1 MADAIDQ
8 DERAPD
14 RSAAARWVA
23 ASANAARA
31 AGPPLLFGLRLWASV
46 CLALYVAFWL
56 ELDNASWAGTSAA
69 IVCQPHLGASLR
81 KGWFRMIG
89 TLVGAVAIVALTAC
103 FPQDRAAFLVG
114 LALWGA
120 ACALVATP
128 LRNFAAYAAG
138 LAGFTAA
145 VIAGDQLGA
154 TGGPN
159 GDAFMLAINR
169 GSEICIG
176 IVCAGIVLA
185 GTDFGG
191 APQRLAARFAA
202 VSAEIVDGFGAT
214 LAPAGS
220 TSSDTQQPVRREL
233 IRKVVALDPV
243 VDEAIGESS
252 TLRYRSPVLQ
262 AALGGLVAALTAWRS
277 VAVRLTRLPD
287 RVAREQADALLR
299 NIPPQLRSVPN
310 RGEPSLWMAD
320 PVGMRRLCGE
330 GARKLIAMPAGTPSL
345 RLFADQA
352 ARVLL
357 GLIHALDALALL
369 TGKPARPDAG
379 WRARLHVADWWPA
392 FVNAGRA
399 FLAIT
404 AAELFW
410 IVTAWPN
417 GASAITFTA
426 IVVILF
432 APRADEAYAFALHF
446 TVGAALGAIGASI
459 VEFAGLPNVETFTGF
474 SIVIGLYLVPV
485 GALVAQPWQTPVFIY
500 MAYNFVPVL
509 APANQMTY
517 DTVQFYNAALAV
529 VAGSTA
535 GALSFRLLPPLSPA
549 FRTRRLLALTLRD
562 LRRLVA
568 NPRRLRE
575 DWEGRIH
582 SRIAALPDAADPL
595 QRAQIVTALSVGNEI
610 INLRRIAPQL
620 GFGPELDAALAALA
634 GGDSAA
640 ANARLAALDRRLGSL
655 PDSDPQTPLALRAR
669 ALILGIGDALEQ
681 HRAYFD
687 GGAPA

>member
-8 DERAPD
+8 GERAPD
-14 RSAAARWVA
+14 RSAAARWEA
-23 ASANAARA
+23 EAANAARA

-56 ELDNASWAGTSAA
+56 QLDNASWAGTSAA

-128 LRNFAAYAAG
+128 PRNFAAYAAG

-176 IVCAGIVLA
+176 IVCAGLVLA

-202 VSAEIVDGFGAT
+202 MSAEIVDGFGAT

-220 TSSDTQQPVRREL
+220 TSSDTQQPVRHEL
-233 IRKVVALDPV
+233 IRKVVALDPA

-252 TLRYRSPVLQ
+252 TLRYHSPVLQ
-262 AALGGLVAALTAWRS
+262 AALGSLVAALTAWRS

-287 RVAREQADALLR
+287 RVAREQVDAVLR
-299 NIPPQLRSVPN
+299 NIPQQLRSTPNQSEPVP
-310 RGEPSLWMAD
+310 WMAD
-320 PVGMRRLCGE
+320 PAGMRRLCGE
-330 GARKLIAMPAGTPSL
+330 GARKLIEMTAGTPSL
-345 RLFADQA
+345 VLFADQPV
-352 ARVLL
+352 RVLL

-369 TGKPARPDAG
+369 TGKPDRPGPGRRARP
-379 WRARLHVADWWPA
+379 HVADWWPA

-399 FLAIT
+399 FVMT
-404 AAELFW
+404 GAAELFW

-417 GASAITFTA
+417 GAFAITFTA
-426 IVVILF
+426 IVVLLLS
-432 APRADEAYAFALHF
+432 PRADEAYALAFGF
-446 TVGAALGAIGASI
+446 TVGIGLGTVGSAIVA
-459 VEFAGLPNVETFTGF
+459 FAGLPNVETFVGF
-474 SIVIGLYLVPV
+474 SIVIGLYLIPV
-485 GALVAQPWQTPVFIY
+485 GAMVAQPWQTAVFIA
-500 MAYNFVPVL
+500 MTYNFVPLL

-517 DTVQFYNAALAV
+517 DTVQFYNAALAI
-529 VAGSTA
+529 AGGSAA

-549 FRTRRLLALTLRD
+549 KRTRRLL
-562 LRRLVA
+562 
-568 NPRRLRE
+568 
-575 DWEGRIH
+575 
-582 SRIAALPDAADPL
+582 
-595 QRAQIVTALSVGNEI
+595 
-610 INLRRIAPQL
+610 
-620 GFGPELDAALAALA
+620 
-634 GGDSAA
+634 
-640 ANARLAALDRRLGSL
+640 
-655 PDSDPQTPLALRAR
+655 
-669 ALILGIGDALEQ
+669 
-681 HRAYFD
+681 
-687 GGAPA
+687 